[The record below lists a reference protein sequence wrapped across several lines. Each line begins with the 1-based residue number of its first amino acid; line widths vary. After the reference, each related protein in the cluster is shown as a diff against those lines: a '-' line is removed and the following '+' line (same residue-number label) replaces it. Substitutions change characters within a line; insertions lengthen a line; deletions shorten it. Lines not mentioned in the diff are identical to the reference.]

1 MSSFPGIQTVLSSN
15 VKQLYSDTRYRSLTV
30 CGVICASS
38 GQKNRMFSTD
48 EFWKGATFGA
58 VIIGVITMV
67 LLKLLKKIGTAGNK
81 PKKQPTE
88 HDERFC

>member
-1 MSSFPGIQTVLSSN
+1 
-15 VKQLYSDTRYRSLTV
+15 
-30 CGVICASS
+30 
-38 GQKNRMFSTD
+38 MFSTD

-67 LLKLLKKIGTAGNK
+67 LLKLLEKMGTAGNK
-81 PKKQPTE
+81 PKKQPRE